1 MFTVIMGSGRVGAR
15 VANELS
21 RAGHEVTILDING
34 DAFRRLDVDFAGNT
48 LIGNGIDSDVLR
60 RAGIERADAFIAAT
74 QGDNRNIMASQV
86 ALHIFNVPTVVARIY
101 DPLRQETFEL
111 LGIQTISPTVMG
123 ANAFLAVLLEGE
135 EPNQAGGG
143 TSGAAP
149 ST

>member
-1 MFTVIMGSGRVGAR
+1 MFTIIMGSGRVGAR

-34 DAFRRLDVDFAGNT
+34 DSFRRLDVDFAGT
-48 LIGNGIDSDVLR
+48 TMIGNGIDSDVLR

-86 ALHIFNVPTVVARIY
+86 ARHIFQVPTVIARIY

-123 ANAFLAVLLEGE
+123 ADAFLSVLL
-135 EPNQAGGG
+135 QHDATTTAGGE
-143 TSGAAP
+143 TSEAAP
-149 ST
+149 SV